1 MSASDDIPRRLPE
14 RTGVHRCVSC
24 LAETPAEA
32 YFANDHLCDACAA
45 REAYPLASTP
55 APEAAAAPARKRRAG
70 GR

>member
-1 MSASDDIPRRLPE
+1 MAASDDIPRRLPE
-14 RTGVHRCVSC
+14 RTGIHLCVTC
-24 LAETPAEA
+24 LAETPAEM

-55 APEAAAAPARKRRAG
+55 EPEAAAPPRKRRAG